1 MTPPAGLRPAF
12 VILTTGS
19 RPAELAA
26 AVESALAQ
34 GSTGVVLVVAQGAS
48 VDVPGDVAGRTGVE
62 VLRLDEN
69 AGIPG
74 GRDAGMRAVDADVVF
89 FLDDDARYAR
99 PDVAAGVLG
108 EMGAR
113 SRLAAESLRIVDD
126 EGETLSRHVPR
137 IGAGSADRSGP
148 TTTFLGGACAIR
160 RSAYLEVG
168 GYHAAYWYGHE
179 EMDLAWRLLDTG
191 WEVRYEGVPT
201 VIHPHT
207 PIAATDRS
215 RWSLLGR
222 NRVWLA
228 RGTFPHPIDWVHAV
242 VWLGIGLVRAASA
255 TDRRGYRAGWWS
267 GWHGAVDRRP
277 VSWATVLRMCR
288 LGRPPV
294 V

>member
-1 MTPPAGLRPAF
+1 MTSPGGLRAAF
-12 VILTTGS
+12 VVLTTGN

-34 GSTGVVLVVAQGAS
+34 GTTGAVLVVVQGAS
-48 VDVPGDVAGRTGVE
+48 VAIPSDVAGGTGVE
-62 VLRLDEN
+62 VLRLEKN

-108 EMGAR
+108 DMAAR
-113 SRLAAESLRIVDD
+113 PSLAVVSLRIVDE

-137 IGAGSADRSGP
+137 IGGGSAGRSGP

-179 EMDLAWRLLDTG
+179 ELDLAWRLLDAG
-191 WEVRYEGVPT
+191 WDVWYEGAPA
-201 VIHPHT
+201 VIHPHA
-207 PIAATDRS
+207 PVGASDGS

-222 NRVWLA
+222 NRVRLA
-228 RGTFPHPIDWVHAV
+228 RRNLPHPIDWAHTV
-242 VWLGIGLVRAASA
+242 VWLGIGLVRARSA
-255 TDRRGYRAGWWS
+255 VNRRSYWTGWWS
-267 GWHGAVDRRP
+267 GWHGPIDRRTI
-277 VSWATVLRMCR
+277 SWATVLRMCR
-288 LGRPPV
+288 LGRPPIV
-294 V
+294 